1 MANREK
7 LLAKAKSS
15 PSNLR
20 FSEVCKLA
28 ECYGWVFERKESSHS
43 VFLNPILQNLPGFMM
58 NFQEHKGNAKAYQ
71 VRQLLTAIELMEEI
85 DDEATKNS
93 R

>member
-1 MANREK
+1 
-7 LLAKAKSS
+7 
-15 PSNLR
+15 
-20 FSEVCKLA
+20 
-28 ECYGWVFERKESSHS
+28 
-43 VFLNPILQNLPGFMM
+43 MM